1 MNKKEVTEIKK
12 QFTPSNCAI
21 TRICGCYVDGEKEK
35 KTEMKDQK
43 STDVKY
49 DVIDLP
55 SQNDNRFVFEWED

>member
-1 MNKKEVTEIKK
+1 
-12 QFTPSNCAI
+12 
-21 TRICGCYVDGEKEK
+21 
-35 KTEMKDQK
+35 MKDQK